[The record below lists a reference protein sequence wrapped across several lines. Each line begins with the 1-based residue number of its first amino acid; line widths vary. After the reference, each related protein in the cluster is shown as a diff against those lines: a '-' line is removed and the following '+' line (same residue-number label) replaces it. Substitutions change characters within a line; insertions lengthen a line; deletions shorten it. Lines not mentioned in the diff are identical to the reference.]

1 MSNLLMGR
9 QYPIIL
15 IIDDSKAFREFAKYS
30 IREDIKFVNIFQAST
45 GVEGL
50 QLFLKYKPDVIL
62 LDWKMPGIDGLTVLE
77 AIVKDD
83 PATKVIMTT
92 AYDDDQNLINDM
104 MKRGAF
110 SFVPKPMNRI
120 NLLKVI
126 ADALRERK
134 NSKFYGQIIPKKIE
148 SV

>member
-9 QYPIIL
+9 RYPVVL
-15 IIDDSKAFREFAKYS
+15 IIDDSMAFREFAKYS
-30 IREDIKFVNIFQAST
+30 IREDIKFVNIFQASS

-50 QLFLKYKPDVIL
+50 QLFLKYKPDVVL

-77 AIVKDD
+77 AIIRKDSD
-83 PATKVIMTT
+83 TKVIMTT
-92 AYDDDQNLINDM
+92 AYDDDQNLLNDM

-120 NLLKVI
+120 NLLKVV

-134 NSKFYGQIIPKKIE
+134 NSKFYGEVPVCK
-148 SV
+148 

>member
-9 QYPIIL
+9 RYPIVL
-15 IIDDSKAFREFAKYS
+15 IIDDSMAFREFAKYS
-30 IREDIKFVNIFQAST
+30 IRTDIKFVNIFQASS

-50 QLFLKYKPDVIL
+50 QLFLKYRPDVVL

-77 AIVKDD
+77 AIIRKDSD
-83 PATKVIMTT
+83 TKVIMTT
-92 AYDDDQNLINDM
+92 AYDDDQNLLNDM

-120 NLLKVI
+120 NLLKVV

-134 NSKFYGQIIPKKIE
+134 NSKFYGEVPVCK
-148 SV
+148 

>member
-1 MSNLLMGR
+1 MGR
-9 QYPIIL
+9 RYPVVL
-15 IIDDSKAFREFAKYS
+15 IIDDSMAFREFAKYS
-30 IREDIKFVNIFQAST
+30 IREDIKFVNIFQASS

-50 QLFLKYKPDVIL
+50 QLFLKYKPDVVL

-77 AIVKDD
+77 AIMRKDSD
-83 PATKVIMTT
+83 TKVIMTT
-92 AYDDDQNLINDM
+92 AYDDDQNLLNDM

-120 NLLKVI
+120 NLLKVV

-134 NSKFYGQIIPKKIE
+134 NSKFYGEVPVCK
-148 SV
+148 

>member
-1 MSNLLMGR
+1 
-9 QYPIIL
+9 
-15 IIDDSKAFREFAKYS
+15 
-30 IREDIKFVNIFQAST
+30 
-45 GVEGL
+45 
-50 QLFLKYKPDVIL
+50 LKYKPDVVL

-92 AYDDDQNLINDM
+92 AYDDDQNLINDIM
-104 MKRGAF
+104 RRGAF

-134 NSKFYGQIIPKKIE
+134 NSKFYGQIIPKK
-148 SV
+148 

>member
-9 QYPIIL
+9 RYPVVL
-15 IIDDSKAFREFAKYS
+15 IIDDSMAFREFAKYS
-30 IREDIKFVNIFQAST
+30 IREDIKFVNIFQASS

-50 QLFLKYKPDVIL
+50 QLFLKYKPDVVL

-77 AIVKDD
+77 AIMRKDSD
-83 PATKVIMTT
+83 TKVIMTT
-92 AYDDDQNLINDM
+92 AYDDDQNLLNDM

-120 NLLKVI
+120 NLLKVV

-134 NSKFYGQIIPKKIE
+134 NSKFYGEVPVCK
-148 SV
+148 